1 MAVFVDTNVLVYAA
15 DPGTGDKH
23 ARARGWL
30 EHLAERRAGRLS
42 YQVLQ
47 EYYVTVTRKLA
58 RPMEAAE
65 ARRDVLDLLAWDPV
79 VIDQAVLEG
88 AWEVQ
93 DRAGLAFWD
102 ALIVAA
108 AMAAGCE
115 ALLTEDLQDGQDLGG
130 IVVVDPF
137 ARDPSSLLA

>member
-1 MAVFVDTNVLVYAA
+1 MAVFVDTNVLVYAV
-15 DPGTGDKH
+15 DPGAGDKH
-23 ARARGWL
+23 ARARDRL
-30 EHLAERRAGRLS
+30 EQLAERRAGRPS

-47 EYYVTVTRKLA
+47 EYYVTVTRKLP

-65 ARRDVLDLLAWDPV
+65 ARRDVLYLLAWDPV
-79 VIDQAVLEG
+79 VIDQGILEG
-88 AWEVQ
+88 AWEVH

-108 AMAAGCE
+108 ARSAGCE
-115 ALLTEDLQDGQDLGG
+115 ALLTENLQDGQDLGG
-130 IVVVDPF
+130 VVVVDPF

>member
-15 DPGTGDKH
+15 DPGTGHKY
-23 ARARGWL
+23 ARAREWL
-30 EHLAERRAGRLS
+30 EHLTRRRAGRLS

-58 RPMEAAE
+58 RPMDATA
-65 ARRDVLDLLAWDPV
+65 ARRDVRDLLAWDPV
-79 VIDQAVLEG
+79 VIDERVLEG

-93 DRAGLAFWD
+93 ERSGLAFWD

-108 AMAAGCE
+108 ARSAGCQV
-115 ALLTEDLQDGQDLGG
+115 LLSEDLQDGQDLGG

-137 ARDPSSLLA
+137 RRDPASIP

>member
-1 MAVFVDTNVLVYAA
+1 VAVFVDTNVLVYAA
-15 DPGTGDKH
+15 DPGAGEKH
-23 ARARGWL
+23 VRAREWL
-30 EHLAERRAGRLS
+30 EHLAERGTGRLS

-47 EYYVTVTRKLA
+47 EYYVTVTRNLA

-65 ARRDVLDLLAWDPV
+65 ARRDVRDLLAWDPV
-79 VIDQAVLEG
+79 AIDRDVLEG

-108 AMAAGCE
+108 ARAGGCE
-115 ALLTEDLQDGQDLGG
+115 ALLSEDLQDGQDLGG
-130 IVVVDPF
+130 VVVVDPF
-137 ARDPSSLLA
+137 ARDPSSIP